1 MIVVTC
7 ESGGRWVAR
16 RDGALV
22 GAVRSLRRPDG
33 LCFLFFGAVRPE
45 AYRPLLEAVMAEV
58 GHPVNAEVDES
69 EEDIFLGL
77 GFSVVRREHRYVL
90 ATAVAPVPLPQGYTA
105 ISAAGSDV
113 SRLAELDQALREDV
127 PGTAGWRNDPAEFA
141 RQTFDDPEFD
151 PETYLVAVDA
161 VGEYAGLV
169 RVWNTTTGPRL
180 GLVAVLPPHRR
191 RGLGYALLT
200 HVFGV
205 LNDRG
210 MAEVRC
216 EVDETNTASNALMT
230 RLNARRVGGNLHV
243 ERPN

>member
-1 MIVVTC
+1 VIVVTS
-7 ESGGRWVAR
+7 ESAGRWVAR
-16 RDGALV
+16 RDGAQV

-33 LCFLFFGAVRPE
+33 LCFLFFGGARPE
-45 AYRPLLEAVMAEV
+45 AYPPLLEAVMAELRQ
-58 GHPVNAEVDES
+58 PVNAEVDES

-77 GFSVVRREHRYVL
+77 GFTVVRREHRYVP
-90 ATAVAPVPLPQGYTA
+90 TAVAPVPLPEGYTA

-113 SRLAELDQALREDV
+113 PGLAELDQALRQDL

-151 PETYLVAVDA
+151 PKTYLVAVDA
-161 VGEYAGLV
+161 VGDYAGLV

-180 GLVAVLPPHRR
+180 GLIAVLPPHRR

-210 MAEVRC
+210 MAQLRC

-230 RLNARRVGGNLHV
+230 RLDARRVGGNLQV

>member
-1 MIVVTC
+1 VIVVTS
-7 ESGGRWVAR
+7 ESAGRWVAR
-16 RDGALV
+16 RDGAQV

-33 LCFLFFGAVRPE
+33 LCFLFFGGARPE
-45 AYRPLLEAVMAEV
+45 AYPPLLEAVMAELRQ
-58 GHPVNAEVDES
+58 PVNAEVDES

-77 GFSVVRREHRYVL
+77 GFTVVRREHRYVP
-90 ATAVAPVPLPQGYTA
+90 TAVAPVPLPEGYTA

-113 SRLAELDQALREDV
+113 PGLAELDQALRQDV
-127 PGTAGWRNDPAEFA
+127 PGTAGCRNDPAEFA

-161 VGEYAGLV
+161 VGDYAGLV

-180 GLVAVLPPHRR
+180 GLIAVLPPHRR

-210 MAEVRC
+210 MAQLRC

-230 RLNARRVGGNLHV
+230 RLDARRVGGNLQV

>member
-1 MIVVTC
+1 
-7 ESGGRWVAR
+7 
-16 RDGALV
+16 
-22 GAVRSLRRPDG
+22 
-33 LCFLFFGAVRPE
+33 
-45 AYRPLLEAVMAEV
+45 MAELRQ
-58 GHPVNAEVDES
+58 PVNAEVDES

-77 GFSVVRREHRYVL
+77 GFTVVRREHRYVP
-90 ATAVAPVPLPQGYTA
+90 TAVAPVPLPEGYTA

-113 SRLAELDQALREDV
+113 PGLAELDQALRQDV

-161 VGEYAGLV
+161 VGDYAGLV

-180 GLVAVLPPHRR
+180 GLIAVLPPHRR

-210 MAEVRC
+210 MAQLRC

-230 RLNARRVGGNLHV
+230 RLDARRVGGNLQV